1 MKLKYI
7 VLGNDHIACTEVS
20 FNILY
25 LNWVTICNLSR
36 TLDL

>member
-7 VLGNDHIACTEVS
+7 VLGSDPIACTEVG

-25 LNWVTICNLSR
+25 LNWVIIYNLSR
-36 TLDL
+36 RR